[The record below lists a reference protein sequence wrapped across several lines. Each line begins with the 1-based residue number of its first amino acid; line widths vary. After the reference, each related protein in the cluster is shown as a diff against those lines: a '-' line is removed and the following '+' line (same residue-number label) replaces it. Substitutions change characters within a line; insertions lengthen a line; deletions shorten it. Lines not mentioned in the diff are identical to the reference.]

1 MSVRSAASIRLQLT
15 LCLCAVRHAVVYGS
29 VTSSPVSG
37 DVQLVELRFQPP
49 IILNRLAA
57 AAKTAGDSQ
66 IETD

>member
-1 MSVRSAASIRLQLT
+1 M
-15 LCLCAVRHAVVYGS
+15 YES

-66 IETD
+66 IETDSTGCTSCTWTGVGEVMS

>member
-1 MSVRSAASIRLQLT
+1 MQL
-15 LCLCAVRHAVVYGS
+15 C
-29 VTSSPVSG
+29 TSLLLLAPVSG
-37 DVQLVELRFQPP
+37 DVQLVELHFQPP